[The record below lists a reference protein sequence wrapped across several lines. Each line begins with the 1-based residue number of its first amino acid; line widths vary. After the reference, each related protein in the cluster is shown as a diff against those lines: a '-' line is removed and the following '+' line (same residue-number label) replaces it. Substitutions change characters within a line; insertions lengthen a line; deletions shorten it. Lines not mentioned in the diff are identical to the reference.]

1 MPRGASDW
9 ALRIRRRAEATG
21 VALPSETI
29 DELAAHLEDVY
40 LAARREGA
48 SEPDAHERADRALEE
63 STLEP
68 LRRHAR
74 QKQRDPRLRLT
85 DDAAAVARSGRLA
98 AVLYTLRAA
107 LRQLHRHWAF
117 SLVVVAILGLCSG
130 AAVAVYTIVDAVVL
144 RPLPYRAPDRLVT
157 LWATNAEKGLAHERL
172 SPVSF
177 MDYRELPAFSDA
189 AAWWRPDVDL
199 TDPGLDPVRV
209 TAVETSTNLF
219 EVLGIHPQVG
229 PGFPDQGPLYSRD
242 RTAVISDRL
251 WRSRYG
257 GDPGIVGSLLQLS
270 GRAYTIVGVMPAG
283 FDYPGHVDVWERLH
297 WDLTQHSRGAHFM
310 EAVARLAPGA
320 TLAGAE
326 TQVTAL
332 ARRLAAEHA
341 DTNKAWGVRLVPLLE
356 DQLGYY
362 RPALFVLFGAAGLLL
377 VIGCVN
383 VASLLLTR
391 ALSRAREMAVRT
403 ALGASRLQILGQ
415 LLGESFLLSLVSA
428 GAGLLVAGATI
439 PLVVHATPVSI
450 PRLEE
455 TTVEPGAFGFALLL
469 VVLTTVFFGLVP
481 TLVSPDRHAQADLRS
496 GERGSSRATRRVYN
510 LLVAGEVALAAA
522 LLIGSA
528 LLVRSVERMTQV
540 RTGVDAD
547 DVVTASVQLP
557 AAAYRTWGE
566 VTEVHEALLQRL
578 REAPGVTAAGEG
590 SFLPLETGWR
600 IPFRIE
606 GEPPPRPED
615 APQAQH
621 ESVTAG
627 YFEALGARLRAGRW
641 FTSHD
646 TATSL
651 PVVIV
656 NQTFAERY
664 LPGAAMH
671 ARLHTEAGRIGPLG
685 QNLLPDAAF
694 EVVGIVADVRNAPLG
709 QPIEPAIYFPAGQFP
724 YRGMM
729 LTVRGRDAAAAVAA
743 IRDALRQVAP
753 DVPLASLQTWGER
766 LRGRTA
772 EPRLLRALLL
782 GFGGLAGLLAAT
794 GVYGLFA
801 WSVTRRRRE
810 LAIRVA
816 LGARPTS
823 LAVRVL
829 GRSTLLVGAG
839 LAVGAT
845 IVHLSAGA
853 LERVLFGVTA
863 GDPAS
868 TGAAS
873 GVLLAAALT
882 ACAIPALR
890 AARTRPAEVLKGDE

>member
-1 MPRGASDW
+1 MPSAAPDW
-9 ALRIRRRAEATG
+9 ASRIRRRAEEIG
-21 VALPSETI
+21 VALPLETV

-40 LAARREGA
+40 LAARGAGA
-48 SEPDAHERADRALEE
+48 SESEARERARRALEE
-63 STLEP
+63 ATLEP

-74 QKQRDPRLRLT
+74 RKRQGPGSRLAE
-85 DDAAAVARSGRLA
+85 AAAARSGRFS
-98 AVLYTLRAA
+98 VLYALRAGLWQ
-107 LRQLHRHWAF
+107 LRRHSAF
-117 SLVVVAILGLCSG
+117 SLVVVGILGLCSG
-130 AAVAVYTIVDAVVL
+130 TAVAVYTIVDAVVL

-157 LWATNAEKGLAHERL
+157 LWATNVEKGLAHERL
-172 SPVSF
+172 SPVNF
-177 MDYRELPAFSDA
+177 MDYRDLPAFSDA
-189 AAWWRPDVDL
+189 AVWWWPDVDL

-209 TAVETSTNLF
+209 SAVETSTNLF
-219 EVLGIHPQVG
+219 RVLGVRPQIG
-229 PGFPDQGPLYSRD
+229 PGFPDPGLLYSRD

-257 GDPGIVGSLLQLS
+257 GDPGVVGSPLQLS

-283 FDYPGHVDVWERLH
+283 FDYPGDVDVWERLH
-297 WDLTQHSRGAHFM
+297 WDPTQHSRGAHFM
-310 EAVARLAPGA
+310 EAVARLAPDVN
-320 TLAGAE
+320 LAGAE
-326 TQVTAL
+326 AQVTAL

-341 DTNKAWGVRLVPLLE
+341 DTNKAWGARLVPLLQ

-415 LLGESFLLSLVSA
+415 LLGESFLLSLAAV
-428 GAGLLVAGATI
+428 GAGLVVAGATV
-439 PLVVHATPVSI
+439 PLVVHATPVPI

-455 TTVEPGAFGFALLL
+455 ATIDPGVLGLALLL
-469 VVLTTVFFGLVP
+469 VVLTTFIFGLVP
-481 TLVSPDRHAQADLRS
+481 ALASPDRGPHADLRS
-496 GERGSSRATRRVYN
+496 GERGSSRATGRAYH

-547 DVVTASVQLP
+547 DVVTASVQLT
-557 AAAYRTWGE
+557 AAGYRTWDE
-566 VTEVHEALLQRL
+566 VTQVHEALLQRL
-578 REAPGVTAAGEG
+578 RKAPGVRAAGEG
-590 SFLPLETGWR
+590 CFLPLETGWR

-627 YFEALGARLRAGRW
+627 YFEALGARLAAGRW

-664 LPGAAMH
+664 LPGGAMH
-671 ARLHTEAGRIGPLG
+671 ARLRTEAGRIGPLG
-685 QNLLPDAAF
+685 QNLRPDAAF
-694 EVVGIVADVRNAPLG
+694 EIVGVVADVRNAPIG

-724 YRGMM
+724 YRSMM
-729 LTVRGRDAAAAVAA
+729 LAVRGRDAGETVAA
-743 IRDALRQVAP
+743 IRDALKQVAP
-753 DVPLASLQTWGER
+753 DVPLAGVQTWGER
-766 LRGRTA
+766 LRARTA

-801 WSVTRRRRE
+801 WSVTLRRRE
-810 LAIRVA
+810 LAIRLA
-816 LGARPTS
+816 LGARPVS
-823 LAVRVL
+823 LAIRIL
-829 GRSTLLVGAG
+829 GQSALLAGVGLVAG
-839 LAVGAT
+839 TT
-845 IVHLSAGA
+845 IVRMSAGT
-853 LERVLFGVTA
+853 LKRVLFGVTA

-868 TGAAS
+868 TGAAC
-873 GVLLAAALT
+873 GVLLAAALA
-882 ACAIPALR
+882 ACTIPALK
-890 AARTRPAEVLKGDE
+890 AARTRPAEALKGDE